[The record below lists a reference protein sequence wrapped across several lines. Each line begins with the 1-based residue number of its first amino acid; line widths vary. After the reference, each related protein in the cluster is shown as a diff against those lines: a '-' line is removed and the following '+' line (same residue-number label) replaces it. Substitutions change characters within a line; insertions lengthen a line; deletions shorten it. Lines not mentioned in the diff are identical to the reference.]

1 MVSCQALSD
10 SFVMRWT
17 IVFQAS
23 LFLGFPRQEYGGGL
37 PFPSP
42 EDLPNTGNEPQSP
55 TFQVVSGIAGGLW
68 HCWRS
73 LALQAVS
80 GIAGGLWH
88 CWRSLALL
96 ALQAVSGIAGGL
108 WHYRRSLALLAIS
121 GIAGGLWHCRR
132 SLALLAVCTA
142 GGLWHC
148 RRSLAL
154 QAESLPTKPPGEP
167 R

>member
-1 MVSCQALSD
+1 MLTFNGIILIWQQTSTNEAWWWQWFSCQALSD

-17 IVFQAS
+17 VVFQAS

-42 EDLPNTGNEPQSP
+42 EDLPNTGTEPESP

-73 LALQAVS
+73 
-80 GIAGGLWH
+80 
-88 CWRSLALL
+88 
-96 ALQAVSGIAGGL
+96 
-108 WHYRRSLALLAIS
+108 
-121 GIAGGLWHCRR
+121 
-132 SLALLAVCTA
+132 ALLAVCTA

-148 RRSLAL
+148 RQSLYRLSHQGNPDDAWL
-154 QAESLPTKPPGEP
+154 KLGPNLAQTWTKFFLW
-167 R
+167 

>member
-1 MVSCQALSD
+1 MSTNIHEWSLVVAVVSCQALSD

-17 IVFQAS
+17 IASQAS
-23 LFLGFPRQEYGGGL
+23 LFLGFPRQEYRGGL

-42 EDLPNTGNEPQSP
+42 EDLPNTGTEPQSP

-73 LALQAVS
+73 LALQAV
-80 GIAGGLWH
+80 
-88 CWRSLALL
+88 
-96 ALQAVSGIAGGL
+96 
-108 WHYRRSLALLAIS
+108 
-121 GIAGGLWHCRR
+121 
-132 SLALLAVCTA
+132 CTA

-148 RRSLAL
+148 RWSLTL

-167 R
+167 RWSLTWLKLGPNSFFGKHCSSGNLVLS